1 MILPALSILIPLITL
16 ILLLIGFKKRKWQ
29 PWIGLAGALA
39 QLTIAIIIGIQVNNH
54 GIMVLHTG
62 NWYAPFGIT
71 LVIDAFSAIMLVLS
85 GIIAVSISL
94 YSIDAVDR
102 KRQSYFYFPM
112 VHGLLMGVNG
122 AFITGDIFNL
132 YVWFEVMLTASFV
145 LITLGGENKQ
155 LNGAIKYVTLNLVA
169 SLFFLAGIGLLYGK
183 MGTLNM
189 ADLALKLSMDEQ
201 NILLN
206 TSAVLFFVAFSIKAA
221 VFPFFFWLPASYHT
235 PPVAITALF
244 AGLLTKVGVYSMI
257 RFYTLFFVQDKFF
270 WHPLFLW
277 IGGFTMVVGVLTA
290 ASQFD
295 IRKILSFH
303 IISQIG
309 YMIMGL
315 GIFTVAGIAGAI
327 FFMAHN
333 IIAKTNTF
341 LVAGLINRVTG
352 SYHLKAIGGLYKS
365 RPWLAILFIIPTFG
379 LAGIPPLS
387 GFFGK
392 LILITAG
399 FNAGEYFISFI
410 ALAVGLFTLFS
421 MVKIWNEAFWK
432 PKPDGSMVFDGE
444 KEKLPVSMVIP
455 VAFLGLLTLTMG
467 FAVKPILDFAMVAAA
482 QLIDPSAYISA
493 VLGTGHLNP

>member
-1 MILPALSILIPLITL
+1 MILPALPILIPLIT
-16 ILLLIGFKKRKWQ
+16 IIFLLFNYRRSAWQ
-29 PWIGLAGALA
+29 QWIGLTGAMLQLALA
-39 QLTIAIIIGIQVNNH
+39 IFLAAQVKTH
-54 GIMVLHTG
+54 GILVLHTG
-62 NWYAPFGIT
+62 NWEAPFGIT
-71 LVIDAFSAIMLVLS
+71 LVIDAFSSIMLVLA
-85 GIIAVSISL
+85 GIVAVSISI
-94 YSIDAVDR
+94 YSIDAIDR
-102 KRQSYFYFPM
+102 QRKSFFFFPL
-112 VHGLLMGVNG
+112 VQGLLMGVNG
-122 AFITGDIFNL
+122 AFVTGDIFNL
-132 YVWFEVMLTASFV
+132 YVWFEVMITASFV
-145 LITLGGENKQ
+145 LITLGGEKKQ
-155 LNGAIKYVTLNLVA
+155 LNGAIKYVIISLLS

-183 MGTLNM
+183 TGTLNM
-189 ADLALKLSMDEQ
+189 ADLALKLSLADNNVLM
-201 NILLN
+201 N

-257 RFYTLFFVQDKFF
+257 RFYTLFFVQDKLF

-277 IGGFTMVVGVLTA
+277 IGGFTMVIGVLTA
-290 ASQFD
+290 ASQYD

-327 FFMAHN
+327 FYMAHN

-352 SYHLKAIGGLYKS
+352 SYDLKKIGGIYKVS
-365 RPWLAILFIIPTFG
+365 PWLSVLFIIPAFG

-392 LILITAG
+392 LILISAG
-399 FNAGEYFISFI
+399 FSAGEYVISFI

-432 PKPDGSMVFDGE
+432 PRPEGLPPMEGKNE
-444 KEKLPVSMVIP
+444 NLPVSMVIP
-455 VAFLGLLTLTMG
+455 VVFLGLITLTMG
-467 FAVKPILDFAMVAAA
+467 FAVKPILEMAMNAAE
-482 QLIDPSAYISA
+482 QLLDPKAYIRA
-493 VLGTGHLNP
+493 VMGSKI